1 MSREEFNGILKGVTL
16 AQVFNGIFIIGSLS
30 IGGAFGVAAIRG
42 DITAN
47 AVVEQMHH
55 KDTNHRLDS
64 LNLDV
69 KNDISDIKEDVAD
82 IWEVLKTLK
91 PDMVRTGSGKATLVT
106 GHKDENGG
114 VSFRPYKQ

>member
-1 MSREEFNGILKGVTL
+1 MSREEVNGILKGVTL

-55 KDTNHRLDS
+55 KDTNHKIDS
-64 LNLDV
+64 LNLDI
-69 KNDISDIKEDVAD
+69 KNDISDIKEDVSD
-82 IWEVLKTLK
+82 IWEELKTLK
-91 PDMVRTGSGKATLVT
+91 PNIVRKTAKPTLVT
-106 GHKDENGG
+106 GHKDEYGN
-114 VSFRPYKQ
+114 VSFEPYRK